1 MGVTVW
7 EMNVKLQRSRCNATT
22 SFFSAGRCCTGFGG
36 EGCTVERMWHIC
48 DSQALI
54 MALAFRSKPMKP
66 FNFFSLLPL
75 LSEVAEVEVQYHHH
89 LFLLL

>member
-1 MGVTVW
+1 
-7 EMNVKLQRSRCNATT
+7 
-22 SFFSAGRCCTGFGG
+22 
-36 EGCTVERMWHIC
+36 MWHIC

-66 FNFFSLLPL
+66 FKFFSLLPL